1 MSWKGIH
8 IAPNKSPCWGC
19 KKRTATCHG
28 SCKEYADF
36 RAICEEIRR
45 KRKLR
50 REVNEAIDDAMKR
63 NPGKR
68 EL

>member
-1 MSWKGIH
+1 VSWKGIR
-8 IAPNKSPCWGC
+8 IAPEPTPCYGC
-19 KKRTATCHG
+19 TDRTATCHG
-28 SCKEYADF
+28 TCKRYAIF
-36 RAICEEIRR
+36 HAACEAIRH